1 MKLSIIN
8 KFTAVMLLLII
19 FAGCNDILE
28 DVEPPT
34 SVSGELVLTT
44 EDGVNA
50 LRSRLYSIMRANSGF
65 TTQYMVAPSAFTD
78 ETRARTGATRYVNHN
93 VAVGTSGTAH
103 LSAAGSLNGV
113 IKAASHMIS
122 GKEDGVITAEV
133 RNRYKGE
140 AYVLRAFAIQTLV
153 KAWGY
158 EPGN

>member
-50 LRSRLYSIMRANSGF
+50 LRSRLYSIMRGNSGF
-65 TTQYMVAPSAFTD
+65 TTQYMLAPSAFTV
-78 ETRARTGATRYVNHN
+78 ETRARSCATRSLNLS
-93 VAVGTSGTAH
+93 VAVRTS
-103 LSAAGSLNGV
+103 V
-113 IKAASHMIS
+113 P
-122 GKEDGVITAEV
+122 
-133 RNRYKGE
+133 
-140 AYVLRAFAIQTLV
+140 AYVLTSGSVSVIIPAARLMVI
-153 KAWGY
+153 
-158 EPGN
+158 